1 MWGKI
6 LGFCFGFMFGKIFG
20 AILGLYLGHLF
31 DKSLKNDFDKA
42 GGFSSLFK
50 GDDVHERQALFFQ
63 VALRLWG
70 TLQNR
75 MVV

>member
-31 DKSLKNDFDKA
+31 DKSLKNNFDKA
-42 GGFSSLFK
+42 GGFSSLFN
-50 GDDVHERQALFFQ
+50 GDDVHERPA
-63 VALRLWG
+63 G
-70 TLQNR
+70 
-75 MVV
+75 

>member
-31 DKSLKNDFDKA
+31 DKSLKNNFDKA
-42 GGFSSLFK
+42 
-50 GDDVHERQALFFQ
+50 VVFQ
-63 VALRLWG
+63 VYLMVMMSTSAKLYSFQAAL
-70 TLQNR
+70 Q
-75 MVV
+75 

>member
-31 DKSLKNDFDKA
+31 DKSLKNNFDK
-42 GGFSSLFK
+42 SSIFEMLGIPKFNK
-50 GDDVHERQALFFQ
+50 LPEI
-63 VALRLWG
+63 
-70 TLQNR
+70 
-75 MVV
+75 